1 MKKELLKQSHH
12 VLISV
17 TCTQTAGVS
26 EPGGPGGADQLTL
39 SQSVQRGQI
48 MPITLHCYS
57 TPPPPN
63 WIFRCSDLQ
72 GRPWTKKICGGHV
85 IPSFI

>member
-57 TPPPPN
+57 TPPLPTG
-63 WIFRCSDLQ
+63 FSDAQICRAVPGL
-72 GRPWTKKICGGHV
+72 KKSAVGM
-85 IPSFI
+85 